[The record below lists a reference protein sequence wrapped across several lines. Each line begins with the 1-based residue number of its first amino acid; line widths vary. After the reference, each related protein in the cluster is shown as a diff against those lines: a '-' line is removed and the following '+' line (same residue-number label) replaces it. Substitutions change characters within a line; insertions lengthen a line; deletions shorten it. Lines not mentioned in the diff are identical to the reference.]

1 MSSWITPVLQRQVNP
16 KYNHYN
22 SFKRVREVVSSDEMR
37 SADQYIADSP
47 LFPKHR
53 KRERAILSF
62 KVKDQGVM
70 DGLMNAFEWIPL
82 SFQNL
87 KLMNVGMSYVMSLM
101 RQGCKGSGGWN
112 GGNMHQLLSSL
123 KVARKDERYEIVV
136 VMCLDLVP
144 VNEGIRGF
152 LDDNQ
157 PILKNLAVGMAK
169 IHDDKVEELV
179 LIAHGIHVVFN
190 F

>member
-1 MSSWITPVLQRQVNP
+1 
-16 KYNHYN
+16 
-22 SFKRVREVVSSDEMR
+22 
-37 SADQYIADSP
+37 
-47 LFPKHR
+47 
-53 KRERAILSF
+53 
-62 KVKDQGVM
+62 
-70 DGLMNAFEWIPL
+70 
-82 SFQNL
+82 
-87 KLMNVGMSYVMSLM
+87 
-101 RQGCKGSGGWN
+101 
-112 GGNMHQLLSSL
+112 MHQLLSSL